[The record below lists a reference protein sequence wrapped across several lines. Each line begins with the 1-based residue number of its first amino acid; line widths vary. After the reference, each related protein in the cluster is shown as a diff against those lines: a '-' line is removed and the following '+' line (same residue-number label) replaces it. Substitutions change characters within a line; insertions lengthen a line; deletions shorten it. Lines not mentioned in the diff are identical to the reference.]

1 MRDVI
6 RPVSRYVAILFCAPL
21 IIAAGPAV
29 ADGCAF
35 EPQGEGRVA
44 DIIDGKSFR
53 LADGREIRLAG
64 IEPAASSRAALAAIV
79 SEKDVTLRGTDDTPD
94 RYGRQIAFVFLG
106 SADTSVQAQLLA
118 EGEGLVSPEIADR
131 ACSTLL
137 LAAEAEAR
145 AAKRGIWNKAGVIK
159 NAESPDDILAGIGR
173 LTVVEGK
180 VLSVRQAGTTTYL
193 NFGRNFTRDFAVTIS
208 RRMMS
213 AVESAGIALKSLEN
227 RRIRVRGWVE
237 SRPGPRIEVHQAG
250 QIEVLGGN

>member
-1 MRDVI
+1 VTRS
-6 RPVSRYVAILFCAPL
+6 VSRIVAVALGAPL
-21 IIAAGPAV
+21 VIAASPVNA
-29 ADGCAF
+29 AGCSF

-79 SEKDVTLRGTDDTPD
+79 AGKEVTLHGTDDTPD
-94 RYGRQIAFVFLG
+94 RYGRQNAFVFLG
-106 SADTSVQAQLLA
+106 SADTPVQAQLLA
-118 EGEGLVSPEIADR
+118 EGAGLVSPEIADR
-131 ACSTLL
+131 ACSSLL
-137 LAAEAEAR
+137 LAAEADAR
-145 AAKRGIWNKAGVIK
+145 AAKRGIWNSPSVIK
-159 NAESPDDILAGIGR
+159 NAESPDDILTGIGR

-193 NFGRNFTRDFAVTIS
+193 NFGRNFTRDFAVTIP
-208 RRMMS
+208 RRMMP

-237 SRPGPRIEVHQAG
+237 ARPGPRIEVHQAG